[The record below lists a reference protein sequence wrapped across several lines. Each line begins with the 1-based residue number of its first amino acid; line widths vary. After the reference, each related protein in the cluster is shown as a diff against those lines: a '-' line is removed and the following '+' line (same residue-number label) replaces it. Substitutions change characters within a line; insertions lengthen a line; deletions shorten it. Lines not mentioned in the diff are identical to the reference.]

1 MSRAR
6 ALQAIAKSLGK
17 AMKRKVPDISKTARG
32 LKASRRGK
40 RIQIYGLKRVK
51 RFDVQQATRDVDMRR
66 ALLGGADSRSA
77 RIAESR
83 AETLL
88 RRGLAPSTL
97 NPGEAGTR
105 AYMKSRRLRTRN
117 PKVVST
123 KGRKRSVGVRKRR
136 S

>member
-88 RRGLAPSTL
+88 RRGLAPS
-97 NPGEAGTR
+97 A
-105 AYMKSRRLRTRN
+105 
-117 PKVVST
+117 
-123 KGRKRSVGVRKRR
+123 RS
-136 S
+136 